1 MRFTLINENEL
12 VEYLRVQNR
21 KQILKE
27 FQVFYRMAALN
38 ISEKSLESFCGGVLQ
53 LQFLIRIS
61 LK

>member
-1 MRFTLINENEL
+1 MRFTLINGNEL

-38 ISEKSLESFCGGVLQ
+38 ISEKSLESFYGGVLQ